1 MARRVDSIQKQVTES
16 LRKLGITVL
25 VLSNVGHGCPDLL
38 LGYGGHNYLVEL
50 KCGKNELTPFEK
62 RFFDEWRGQADI
74 AHNLDEILNYL
85 GWHDWG
91 ELSDIRLA

>member
-1 MARRVDSIQKQVTES
+1 MAKSVDSIQRQITES

-38 LGYGGHNYLVEL
+38 LGYAGKNYLIEL
-50 KCGKNELTPFEK
+50 KTGKNNLTPFEK

-74 AHNLDEILNYL
+74 AHNLDEVLQLL
-85 GWHDWG
+85 G
-91 ELSDIRLA
+91 LA